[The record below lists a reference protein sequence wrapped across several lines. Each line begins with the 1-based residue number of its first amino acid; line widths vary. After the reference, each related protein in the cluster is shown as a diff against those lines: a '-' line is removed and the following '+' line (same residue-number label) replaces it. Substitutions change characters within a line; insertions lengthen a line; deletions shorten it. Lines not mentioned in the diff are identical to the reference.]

1 VNTLILSPN
10 LFPRAFFARTGR
22 YIAGLQQDSGAIPW
36 FAGGLLDPWD
46 HVEAA
51 MGLAVA
57 GWHAEARLAYLW
69 MAERQER
76 DGGFWPAYADGAA
89 LDRTRKESHH
99 AAYLATGLWHY
110 YLCSGD
116 KRFVAELWPCAEA
129 GLDFACDLQSAKG
142 EIAWAALPD
151 GKPYPDALVTGCS
164 SIFKSL
170 ECGLLLADL
179 LDLERP
185 DWIRARRTLG
195 QALRQRPGRFDRT
208 WESKERF
215 AMDWF
220 YPVLCGVVR
229 GAPARRRLQARWSRF
244 VDSLHGCRCVSDEPW
259 VTVAE
264 SSELVIALV
273 AAGLPVRAARV
284 FSWLHAHRK
293 PSGAYWTGYQLRL
306 EEPWPKE
313 QPTWTAGAVL
323 LAADA
328 LVRMTPAAG
337 LFTGVSLVS
346 EMGLP
351 LQADA
356 AE

>member
-1 VNTLILSPN
+1 
-10 LFPRAFFARTGR
+10 
-22 YIAGLQQDSGAIPW
+22 
-36 FAGGLLDPWD
+36 
-46 HVEAA
+46 
-51 MGLAVA
+51 
-57 GWHAEARLAYLW
+57 
-69 MAERQER
+69 
-76 DGGFWPAYADGAA
+76 
-89 LDRTRKESHH
+89 
-99 AAYLATGLWHY
+99 
-110 YLCSGD
+110 
-116 KRFVAELWPCAEA
+116 
-129 GLDFACDLQSAKG
+129 
-142 EIAWAALPD
+142 
-151 GKPYPDALVTGCS
+151 
-164 SIFKSL
+164 
-170 ECGLLLADL
+170 
-179 LDLERP
+179 
-185 DWIRARRTLG
+185 
-195 QALRQRPGRFDRT
+195 
-208 WESKERF
+208 
-215 AMDWF
+215 MDWF